1 MEIISAIYHIDTDAD
16 AIESRA
22 LGVALE
28 QTVELPPGVVQDPFV
43 LENVLGRV
51 QEIIPQEQ
59 GFRVVVEYP
68 VGASGLD
75 PAQLLNVLFGNTSL
89 QPDVML
95 LDATFPPSLTA
106 RFPGPRFGIP
116 GLRERLQVQDRP
128 LTCTALKPMGASP
141 EELARLCRLFARA
154 GIDIIKD
161 DHGLADQEFAPFEE
175 RVRACQAAVEEVAQ
189 ETGRRVIYA
198 PNIMGAPG
206 AMRRQLELAQELDVQ
221 VVMMEPMLTGF
232 PGFYELVTEL
242 LEVPVL
248 AHPALSGAVR
258 IAPPLL
264 LGKLCRLYG
273 ADGVIYPHFGGRFA
287 YSQETCQALARNLRQ
302 PWGRFP
308 GAFPIPAG
316 GMQVERV
323 DELVRFYGPDTI
335 LLIGGSL
342 YRAGSQLRE
351 RSQEFVRRVQQA
363 ASQATSRG

>member
-1 MEIISAIYHIDTDAD
+1 METFSATYHIDTDAD

-43 LENVLGRV
+43 WENVLGRV
-51 QEIIPQEQ
+51 REITPETGPDAR
-59 GFRVVVEYP
+59 GFRVVVDYP
-68 VGASGLD
+68 LGASGLD

-89 QPDVML
+89 QPDVVL
-95 LDATFPPSLTA
+95 LDADFPPSLTA
-106 RFPGPRFGIP
+106 HFPGPRFGIP
-116 GLRERLQVQDRP
+116 GLRELLQAWDRA

-141 EELARLCRLFARA
+141 EELARLCRLFAQA

-161 DHGLADQEFAPFEE
+161 DHGLADQTFAPFAE
-175 RVRACQAAVEEVAQ
+175 RVRACQAAVEEAAQ

-198 PNIMGAPG
+198 PNIMGTPS
-206 AMRRQLELAQELDVQ
+206 AMRRQLELAQELGVQ
-221 VVMMEPMLTGF
+221 AVMMEPMLTGF

-258 IAPPLL
+258 MAPPLL

-287 YSQETCQALARNLRQ
+287 YSQETCQELARNLRQ
-302 PWGRFP
+302 PWGDFP
-308 GAFPIPAG
+308 AAFPVPAG

-342 YRAGSQLRE
+342 YRAGDRLLE
-351 RSQEFVRRVQQA
+351 RSQEFVARVHQA
-363 ASQATSRG
+363 SA